1 MKALKVSHAGILK
14 RRTPLLCGVAITILF
29 VSPAHG
35 QIDMSASNAIMEGHL
50 SGART
55 GEMIANSMRLTEEA
69 RRIRVETELLQEKLA
84 NLRGNR
90 KTAEPSNSEMVWAWI
105 RLQRRIP
112 DIHLYREDV
121 TKLLEF
127 FYGERTLLDE
137 RMEALYL
144 FAKQMRTLKEIE
156 SSKTAV
162 SK

>member
-1 MKALKVSHAGILK
+1 M
-14 RRTPLLCGVAITILF
+14 
-29 VSPAHG
+29 
-35 QIDMSASNAIMEGHL
+35 